1 MIPLVHQDVP
11 AQQEVLQALHAL
23 PAIKEHLITIIATA
37 AHMQEALIQIIAAAA
52 HAVPAQREVLQMPSA
67 LPAIKEH
74 IITIIAIVAH
84 MEPLTPTH
92 HAVLYVAPL
101 TILTPVPVMMFIG
114 IIHAEQK
121 KTKKKNAVTGQ
132 GGITYINAMAT
143 NHKEGIGQ
151 EDALATVA
159 TLLQIIGRIGAV
171 PAQAIKFAQ
180 AALALQRAHLTILTP
195 VPVMMFIGIIHAEQ
209 KKTKKKN
216 AVTGQG
222 GITYIN
228 AMATNHK
235 EGIGQED
242 ALATV
247 ATLLQIIG
255 RIGAVPAQAIK
266 FAQAVPA

>member
-1 MIPLVHQDVP
+1 MSKHAGKVAGHIMIIAPPIALGTAGQLAAQRRNAHILCILLTAPLQAIINRCIEVPALMIPLVHQDVP

-74 IITIIAIVAH
+74 LITIIATVAH

-180 AALALQRAHLTILTP
+180 A
-195 VPVMMFIGIIHAEQ
+195 
-209 KKTKKKN
+209 
-216 AVTGQG
+216 
-222 GITYIN
+222 
-228 AMATNHK
+228 
-235 EGIGQED
+235 
-242 ALATV
+242 
-247 ATLLQIIG
+247 
-255 RIGAVPAQAIK
+255 VPA
-266 FAQAVPA
+266 